1 MNGGERTIP
10 LLLLALACTGA
21 AGCAYESKSKAT
33 NGNLSQAI
41 RFVEIDERN
50 RLVDHSSTELTTEQ
64 LLDGVAPAR
73 RIPDPGW
80 VDINSSIQIKI
91 DKDRLSSPA
100 ELSLTEARSR
110 ELLAQKEKLQR
121 SLVGIREVIELR
133 TRAVEAFAALQRAK
147 AAGADVDAARRTF
160 RRERREFAIRE
171 DAAIALIIS
180 AWESDPVGFVR
191 IDEAAKDPTYRELL
205 AVLQAEMEAIDA
217 EHEALEAELEAREVQ
232 LRLAALLE
240 SSEGRT
246 VLHLDGYDNLA
257 KGEIERRDRRGI
269 DLSDAERERLA
280 EQWQQTTQLAAAAE
294 QVRLEQ
300 KELRDAIREQV
311 ARLDP
316 RLARILEAAEAI
328 ETQLKEVDRDFFD
341 EMQRDLES
349 FAGKVEEAAEDLGE
363 ELAEKARRI
372 PATWTARTESAS
384 KLPRLAGRVVATL
397 EDWESARPAQ
407 AVELAMETASIIEE
421 LETQLRGFDA
431 EEWLDAGQTTLAD
444 VVDSVLDDDEQEAKI
459 LILLE
464 SEEAER
470 LSAKLEQLAEVWR
483 AGEELIAAVSD
494 VVVQLPEEVEGEI
507 SSPGSF
513 PVPLNDIKET
523 VLDLTRTSRQ
533 ENDRITIRAD
543 LLRKGESKPI
553 DHFEASFETKYF
565 GWRGRLSP
573 AVVLARPTQL
583 QGQSEDFTFAPVLT
597 WLHSYQPRPEQT
609 GFFAA
614 TSRLLQPGVGI
625 HAAFV
630 NFDSST
636 EVEIGLGATLSF
648 WDGRLQGGAGIDLMS
663 DASDDGRYY
672 FFVGS
677 DLISLLN
684 TIGIGGG
691 ASGSR

>member
-1 MNGGERTIP
+1 MKRTIA
-10 LLLLALACTGA
+10 LLLLSYLCAGA
-21 AGCAYESKSKAT
+21 TGCAYESKSKAT
-33 NGNLSQAI
+33 NGDLSRAI
-41 RFVEIDERN
+41 RFVEIDDRN
-50 RLVDHSSTELTTEQ
+50 RLVDHSSTELTKEA

-73 RIPDPGW
+73 RVPDPGW

-91 DKDRLSSPA
+91 DTDRLSSPA

-110 ELLAQKEKLQR
+110 ELLERKKKLQQ
-121 SLVGIREVIELR
+121 SLEGIREVIELR
-133 TRAVEAFAALQRAK
+133 TLAVEAFAALQRAK
-147 AAGADVDAARRTF
+147 AAEADVDAARRTF
-160 RRERREFAIRE
+160 RRERREFATRE
-171 DAAIALIIS
+171 GAAIANIIS
-180 AWESDPVGFVR
+180 AWEADPVGFVR

-217 EHEALEAELEAREVQ
+217 EHQALETELEARTIQ
-232 LRLAALLE
+232 LRLTALLE
-240 SSEGRT
+240 SSDGQAA
-246 VLHLDGYDNLA
+246 LHLDGYDDLA

-280 EQWQQTTQLAAAAE
+280 EQWQRTTQLAAAAE

-311 ARLDP
+311 VRLDP

-328 ETQLKEVDRDFFD
+328 ETQMKEIDRDFFEEMEADLAALATKVEAAAD
-341 EMQRDLES
+341 ELGDEL
-349 FAGKVEEAAEDLGE
+349 AGK
-363 ELAEKARRI
+363 ARSI
-372 PATWTARTESAS
+372 PSLWATRTQSAS
-384 KLPRLAGRVVATL
+384 QLPRLVGRVVATL
-397 EDWESARPAQ
+397 EDWESARPDQ
-407 AVELAMETASIIEE
+407 AVQLALDTASLIGEV
-421 LETQLRGFDA
+421 ETQLRGFDA
-431 EEWLDAGQTTLAD
+431 QKWLDDGQTTLAEI
-444 VVDSVLDDDEQEAKI
+444 VEAVLNDDAQETTI
-459 LILLE
+459 LSLFD

-470 LSAKLEQLAEVWR
+470 LSTQFAQLAEIWR
-483 AGEELIAAVSD
+483 SGEELVAAVSD
-494 VVVQLPEEVEGEI
+494 VVVQLPEQVEGEV

-513 PVPLNDIKET
+513 PVPLSDIKDT

-543 LLRKGESKPI
+543 LLRKDESKPI

-648 WDGRLQGGAGIDLMS
+648 WNGRLQGGAGIDLMS

-672 FFVGS
+672 FFIGS

-684 TIGIGGG
+684 TIGIGSG